1 MEYGT
6 PYYENEHYPED
17 KKQTCIIFEQIK
29 KVVSDS
35 GIEQLRK
42 EIRELKEENSRLN
55 ADLKDK
61 NLLIEKLLAFA
72 IRHFNID

>member
-6 PYYENEHYPED
+6 PYYEHFPED
-17 KKQTCIIFEQIK
+17 KKQTCIILEEIK

-35 GIEQLRK
+35 GIDKLRK
-42 EIRELKEENSRLN
+42 EIRDLKEENSRLN
-55 ADLKDK
+55 VVLREK

-72 IRHFNID
+72 LRHFNID